1 MRKQKE
7 EAEAEQKAK
16 QDAIKAEREAQKRA
30 LKKERASLRKLVKEN
45 DYYSVDP
52 SEMVHHMASLEKICE
67 CLRVDE

>member
-30 LKKERASLRKLVKEN
+30 LKKERATLRKLAKEN
-45 DYYSVDP
+45 NYYSTDP
-52 SEMVHHMASLEKICE
+52 CEVVHHMGSLEKICE
-67 CLRVDE
+67 CLRLEE

>member
-30 LKKERASLRKLVKEN
+30 LKKERASLRKLAKEN
-45 DYYSVDP
+45 DYYT
-52 SEMVHHMASLEKICE
+52 VHHYEKAYHMASVEKFCE